1 MFGSETSAW
10 VQGPK
15 WANENQPRTLGNYQK
30 ESCKKTKK
38 KKESCF
44 LSAEGLGWEGINQ
57 QPSVFAKAK
66 AKCKA
71 KLNGQVR
78 MLMITL
84 GECLDQAIPEAH

>member
-1 MFGSETSAW
+1 MKISHGPW
-10 VQGPK
+10 VIIK
-15 WANENQPRTLGNYQK
+15 RRVV
-30 ESCKKTKK
+30 KKTKK